1 MSALRRPLPA
11 WAEIAVLPLVNIAL
25 AFVTVGIIVR
35 IIGVDPIHALRL
47 LVVGAIGSSES
58 IGYTLYYATNFTF
71 TGLAVAVAFHA
82 GLFNIGGEGQAYI
95 GGLGCGLAILAL
107 DRYLPAWLMIPL
119 AIAAAA
125 LFGAAWAAVP
135 AWLQAWRGSHI
146 VITTIMFNFVA
157 SALMVYLMVNVLIAP
172 GSMTPQSRNFA
183 PSGRLP
189 SMHDTLAA
197 IGIHVTPSA
206 LNLSIVLAAFCCVG
220 VWVFL
225 WHTPWGYEL
234 RTMGHN
240 PEAAVY
246 AGTSI
251 RRMTMLSMCIS
262 GALAGFV
269 GVNELMGVHQRIVL
283 DFPAGYGFAGIAVAL
298 MGRSH
303 PLGIVLAAL
312 LFGAL
317 QQGGAELAFDI
328 PSITREM
335 VVVIQGLIILFSG
348 ALAHLPR
355 PWLQRLLAFFS
366 SPRARGEVP
375 AQRAE
380 GS

>member
-1 MSALRRPLPA
+1 LPR
-11 WAEIAVLPLVNIAL
+11 WADIVLLPLVNIAL
-25 AFVTVGIIVR
+25 AFITVGIIVQ
-35 IIGVDPIHALRL
+35 IIGVSPWHALNL
-47 LVVGAIGSSES
+47 LVVGALGSPES
-58 IGYTLYYATNFTF
+58 IGYTLYYATNFIF
-71 TGLAVAVAFHA
+71 TGLAVSIAFHG

-107 DRYLPAWLMIPL
+107 DRFLPAWAMIPV

-157 SALMVYLMVNVLIAP
+157 AALMVYLMVNVLIAP

-183 PSGRLP
+183 PSSFLP
-189 SMHDTLAA
+189 AMP
-197 IGIHVTPSA
+197 GSA
-206 LNLSIVLAAFCCVG
+206 LNLSLALALACCVA

-225 WHTPWGYEL
+225 WRTPWGYAL

-240 PEAAVY
+240 PEAAIY
-246 AGTSI
+246 AGTDL
-251 RRMTMLSMCIS
+251 RRMTLLAMCLS

-269 GVNELMGVHQRIVL
+269 GVNELMGVHHRIVL
-283 DFPAGYGFAGIAVAL
+283 DFPAGYGFAGIAVSL
-298 MGRSH
+298 MGRNH
-303 PLGIVLAAL
+303 PLGIVFAAL

-328 PSITREM
+328 PAITREM
-335 VVVIQGLIILFSG
+335 VVVIQGLVILFSG
-348 ALAHLPR
+348 ALVQLPR
-355 PWLQRLLAFFS
+355 PWLQALFALGRPS
-366 SPRARGEVP
+366 
-375 AQRAE
+375 
-380 GS
+380 

>member
-1 MSALRRPLPA
+1 MRPAYGPLPA
-11 WAEIAVLPLVNIAL
+11 WAEITLLPLINIVL
-25 AFVTVGIIVR
+25 AFLVVGAIVAV
-35 IIGVDPIHALRL
+35 IGVDPLHALRL
-47 LVVGAIGSSES
+47 LVVGALGSPES
-58 IGYTLYYATNFTF
+58 IGYTLYYATNFAF

-107 DRYLPAWLMIPL
+107 GRWLPAGLMIPVGV
-119 AIAAAA
+119 AAAA

-135 AWLQAWRGSHI
+135 GWLQAWRGSHV
-146 VITTIMFNFVA
+146 VITTIMFNFLA

-172 GSMTPQSRNFA
+172 GSMTPQSRGFE
-183 PSGRLP
+183 PSGQLP
-189 SMHDTLAA
+189 ALPGS
-197 IGIHVTPSA
+197 P
-206 LNLSIVLAAFCCVG
+206 LNLSIALAVGCCFA

-225 WHTPWGYEL
+225 WRTPWGYAL

-246 AGTSI
+246 AGTNL
-251 RRMTMLSMCIS
+251 RRMTMLAMGLS

-269 GVNELMGVHQRIVL
+269 GVNELMGVHHRIVL

-298 MGRSH
+298 MGRNH
-303 PLGIVLAAL
+303 PLGIALAAL

-317 QQGGAELAFDI
+317 QQGGAELAFEI
-328 PSITREM
+328 PTITREM

-348 ALAHLPR
+348 ALVHLPR
-355 PWLQRLLAFFS
+355 PWLQFLLAR
-366 SPRARGEVP
+366 RA
-375 AQRAE
+375 
-380 GS
+380 

>member
-1 MSALRRPLPA
+1 MSGPRRPLPT
-11 WAEIAVLPLVNIAL
+11 WAEIALMPLINIAL
-25 AFVTVGIIVR
+25 AFLTVGIIVR
-35 IIGVDPIHALRL
+35 LIGVDPLLALRL
-47 LVVGAIGSSES
+47 LVTGAIGSSES
-58 IGYTLYYATNFTF
+58 IGYTLYYATNFAF

-95 GGLGCGLAILAL
+95 GGLGCGLAVLAL
-107 DRYLPAWLMIPL
+107 DRYLPFWLLIPI

-172 GSMTPQSRNFA
+172 GSMTPQSRGFGEA
-183 PSGRLP
+183 GKLP
-189 SMHDTLAA
+189 AMHDLLHA
-197 IGIHVTPSA
+197 IGITVAPSA
-206 LNLSIVLAAFCCVG
+206 LNLSIVLAALCCVL

-225 WHTPWGYEL
+225 WHTSWGYTL
-234 RTMGHN
+234 RTMGQN
-240 PEAAVY
+240 PDAAIY
-246 AGTSI
+246 AGVNI
-251 RRMTMLSMCIS
+251 RRMTMLGMCLS
-262 GALAGFV
+262 GALAGGV
-269 GVNELMGVHQRIVL
+269 GVNELLGVHHRIVL

-303 PLGIVLAAL
+303 PLGIALAAL

-317 QQGGAELAFDI
+317 QQGGAELSMEISAM
-328 PSITREM
+328 TREM

-348 ALAHLPR
+348 ALANLPR
-355 PWLQRLLAFFS
+355 PWLQSLFF
-366 SPRARGEVP
+366 RAR
-375 AQRAE
+375 
-380 GS
+380 

>member
-1 MSALRRPLPA
+1 MRATRRPLPV
-11 WAEIAVLPLVNIAL
+11 WADIALLPLVNIAL
-25 AFVTVGIIVR
+25 AFITVGVIVR
-35 IIGVDPIHALRL
+35 LIGVDPLHALRL
-47 LVVGAIGSSES
+47 LVVGAVGSSES
-58 IGYTLYYATNFTF
+58 IGYTLYYTTNFIF
-71 TGLAVAVAFHA
+71 TGLAVAVAFHG

-95 GGLGCGLAILAL
+95 GGLGCGLAMLAF
-107 DRYLPAWLMIPL
+107 DRYLPAPILIPVG
-119 AIAAAA
+119 IVAAA

-157 SALMVYLMVNVLIAP
+157 AALMVYLMVNVLIAP
-172 GSMTPQSRNFA
+172 GSMTPQSRNFTTA
-183 PSGRLP
+183 AKIPA
-189 SMHDTLAA
+189 MHEVLGAV
-197 IGIHVTPSA
+197 GITVAPSA
-206 LNLSIVLAAFCCVG
+206 LNLSIVLALACCVG
-220 VWVFL
+220 VWIFL
-225 WHTPWGYEL
+225 WHTSWGYAL

-240 PEAAVY
+240 PDAAIY
-246 AGTSI
+246 AGTNLKT
-251 RRMTMLSMCIS
+251 MTMLGMCLS

-328 PSITREM
+328 PTITREM
-335 VVVIQGLIILFSG
+335 VVVIQGLVILFSG
-348 ALAHLPR
+348 ALVHLPR
-355 PWLQRLLAFFS
+355 PWLQLLLS
-366 SPRARGEVP
+366 KRVS
-375 AQRAE
+375 
-380 GS
+380 

>member
-1 MSALRRPLPA
+1 MPL
-11 WAEIAVLPLVNIAL
+11 INIAL

-35 IIGVDPIHALRL
+35 IIGADPFHALRL
-47 LVVGAIGSSES
+47 LVVGALGSSES
-58 IGYTLYYATNFTF
+58 IGYTLYYATNFIF
-71 TGLAVAVAFHA
+71 TGLAVAVAFHG

-95 GGLGCGLAILAL
+95 GGLGCGLAVLAL
-107 DRYLPAWLMIPL
+107 DRYLPVWALIPL
-119 AIAAAA
+119 AIAASA

-172 GSMTPQSRNFA
+172 GSMTPQSRTFA
-183 PSGRLP
+183 ASGKLP
-189 SMHDTLAA
+189 AVHDLLRGLGFTV
-197 IGIHVTPSA
+197 GPSA
-206 LNLSIVLAAFCCVG
+206 LNLSIVLALLCCLG

-225 WHTPWGYEL
+225 WHTPGGYAL

-240 PEAAVY
+240 PQAAVY
-246 AGTSI
+246 AGTDL
-251 RRMTMLSMCIS
+251 RRMTMVAMCLS

-269 GVNELMGVHQRIVL
+269 GVNELLGVHQRIVL

-298 MGRSH
+298 MGRNH
-303 PLGIVLAAL
+303 PIGIVLAAL

-317 QQGGAELAFDI
+317 QQGGTELSFEF
-328 PSITREM
+328 PTITREM

-348 ALAHLPR
+348 ALVHLPR
-355 PWLQRLLAFFS
+355 PWLQALLA
-366 SPRARGEVP
+366 RVR
-375 AQRAE
+375 
-380 GS
+380 

>member
-1 MSALRRPLPA
+1 VSTPRRPLPA
-11 WAEIAVLPLVNIAL
+11 WADIALLPLVNIAL
-25 AFVTVGIIVR
+25 AFLTVGVIVAV
-35 IIGVDPIHALRL
+35 IGVDPLHALSL
-47 LVVGAIGSSES
+47 LVAGALGSSES
-58 IGYTLYYATNFTF
+58 IGYTLYYATNFIF
-71 TGLAVAVAFHA
+71 TGLAVAVAFHG

-95 GGLGCGLAILAL
+95 GGLGCGLAVLAF
-107 DRYLPAWLMIPL
+107 DRFLPAWAMIPV

-183 PSGRLP
+183 ASAKIPA
-189 SMHDTLAA
+189 MHEVLNAMGFDVAA
-197 IGIHVTPSA
+197 SA
-206 LNLSIVLAAFCCVG
+206 LNLSILLALVCCVG

-225 WHTPWGYEL
+225 WHTPWGYAL

-240 PEAAVY
+240 PEAAIY
-246 AGTSI
+246 AGTNL
-251 RRMTMLSMCIS
+251 RRMTMLGMCLS

-269 GVNELMGVHQRIVL
+269 GINELLGVHGRIVL

-328 PSITREM
+328 PNITRDM
-335 VVVIQGLIILFSG
+335 VVVIQGLVILFSG

-355 PWLQRLLAFFS
+355 PWLQLLL
-366 SPRARGEVP
+366 SPKRA
-375 AQRAE
+375 
-380 GS
+380 

>member
-1 MSALRRPLPA
+1 MRVPRRPLPV
-11 WAEIAVLPLVNIAL
+11 WADIALLPLVNIAL
-25 AFVTVGIIVR
+25 AFFTVGIIVR
-35 IIGVDPIHALRL
+35 IIGVDPFHALRL
-47 LVVGAIGSSES
+47 LVVGAVGSSES
-58 IGYTLYYATNFTF
+58 IGYTLYYTTNFIF
-71 TGLAVAVAFHA
+71 TGLAVAVAFHG

-95 GGLGCGLAILAL
+95 GGLGCGLAMLAF
-107 DRYLPAWLMIPL
+107 DRYLPAPILIPVG
-119 AIAAAA
+119 IIAAA

-157 SALMVYLMVNVLIAP
+157 AALMVYLMVNVLIAP
-172 GSMTPQSRNFA
+172 GSMTPQSRNFTA
-183 PSGRLP
+183 AAKIPA
-189 SMHDTLAA
+189 MHEVLGAL
-197 IGIHVTPSA
+197 GITVAPSA
-206 LNLSIVLAAFCCVG
+206 LNLSIVLALVCCVG
-220 VWVFL
+220 VWIFL
-225 WHTPWGYEL
+225 WHTSWGYAL

-240 PEAAVY
+240 PDAAIY
-246 AGTSI
+246 AGTNLKT
-251 RRMTMLSMCIS
+251 MTMLGMCLS

-328 PSITREM
+328 PTITREM
-335 VVVIQGLIILFSG
+335 VVVIQGLVILFSG
-348 ALAHLPR
+348 ALVNLPR
-355 PWLQRLLAFFS
+355 PWLQSVFAVFT
-366 SPRARGEVP
+366 SPRLRGEVP

>member
-1 MSALRRPLPA
+1 MSVPRRPLPV
-11 WAEIAVLPLVNIAL
+11 WADIALLPLVNIAL
-25 AFVTVGIIVR
+25 AFITVGIIVR
-35 IIGVDPIHALRL
+35 IIGVDPFYALRL
-47 LVVGAIGSSES
+47 LVVGAVGSSES
-58 IGYTLYYATNFTF
+58 IGYTLYYTTNFIF
-71 TGLAVAVAFHA
+71 TGLAVAVAFHG
-82 GLFNIGGEGQAYI
+82 GLFNIGGEGQAYL
-95 GGLGCGLAILAL
+95 GGLGCGLAMLVF
-107 DRYLPAWLMIPL
+107 DRYLPAPILIPVG
-119 AIAAAA
+119 IIAAA

-157 SALMVYLMVNVLIAP
+157 AALMVYLMVNVLIAP
-172 GSMTPQSRNFA
+172 GSMTPQSRNFTA
-183 PSGRLP
+183 AAKIPA
-189 SMHDTLAA
+189 MHEVLGAV
-197 IGIHVTPSA
+197 GITVAPSA
-206 LNLSIVLAAFCCVG
+206 LNLSIVLALACCVG
-220 VWVFL
+220 VWIFL
-225 WHTPWGYEL
+225 WHTSWGYAL

-240 PEAAVY
+240 PDAAIY
-246 AGTSI
+246 AGTNLKT
-251 RRMTMLSMCIS
+251 MTMLGMCLS

-328 PSITREM
+328 PNITREM
-335 VVVIQGLIILFSG
+335 VVVIQGLVILFSG

-355 PWLQRLLAFFS
+355 PWLQLLLS
-366 SPRARGEVP
+366 RRVS
-375 AQRAE
+375 
-380 GS
+380 

>member
-1 MSALRRPLPA
+1 VTRNALPV
-11 WAEIAVLPLVNIAL
+11 WAEIVLLPLANIVL
-25 AFVTVGIIVR
+25 AFLAVGVIVVM
-35 IIGVDPIHALRL
+35 IGVNPFEALKL
-47 LVVGAIGSSES
+47 LVLGALGSKES

-95 GGLGCGLAILAL
+95 GGLGCGLAVLAL
-107 DRYLPAWLMIPL
+107 DSILPGWLLIPI
-119 AIAAAA
+119 AIVAAA

-157 SALMVYLMVNVLIAP
+157 SALMVYLLVNVLIAP
-172 GSMTPQSRNFA
+172 RSMTPQSRGFGVA
-183 PSGRLP
+183 GQLP
-189 SMHDTLAA
+189 SMP
-197 IGIHVTPSA
+197 GSA
-206 LNLSIVLAAFCCVG
+206 LNLSIVLAALCCVG

-225 WHTPWGYEL
+225 WRTPTGYAL

-240 PEAAVY
+240 PDAALY
-246 AGTSI
+246 AGTDLK
-251 RRMTMLSMCIS
+251 RMTMLAMCLS

-269 GVNELMGVHQRIVL
+269 GVNELLGVHHRIVL
-283 DFPAGYGFAGIAVAL
+283 DFSAGYGFAGIAVAL
-298 MGRSH
+298 MGRNH
-303 PLGIVLAAL
+303 PAGIALAAL

-328 PSITREM
+328 PGMTREM

-348 ALAHLPR
+348 ALVQLPR
-355 PWLQRLLAFFS
+355 PWLQAVF
-366 SPRARGEVP
+366 ARG
-375 AQRAE
+375 R
-380 GS
+380 